1 MPELRIGPS
10 CRATWR
16 GQACAT
22 DRQRASDQQ
31 EASNEEL
38 TPAAEIGSPKR
49 SPPAPPFPLRTQPSQ
64 SQPYLP
70 QSSALVSSVL
80 PLSKNPFLSIY
91 KTAASWINCRAF
103 LEKPLFAR
111 PRSTRVRLPL
121 RRSAVR
127 FQKLVWKRQADRRQY
142 ARWPEDRGAIAAG
155 SRRQL

>member
-1 MPELRIGPS
+1 MPKLRIGPS

-31 EASNEEL
+31 EASNEEAI
-38 TPAAEIGSPKR
+38 PAADIGSLKR
-49 SPPAPPFPLRTQPSQ
+49 SPPAPLFPLRTQPS
-64 SQPYLP
+64 LP
-70 QSSALVSSVL
+70 QPSVLSPPSSALVSSAL

-155 SRRQL
+155 SRR